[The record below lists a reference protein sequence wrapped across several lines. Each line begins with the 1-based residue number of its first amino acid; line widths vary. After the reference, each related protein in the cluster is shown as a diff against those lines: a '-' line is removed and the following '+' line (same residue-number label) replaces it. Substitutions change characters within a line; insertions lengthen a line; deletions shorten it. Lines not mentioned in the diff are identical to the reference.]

1 MTTGRLTSD
10 YWETLTSNYGKSVI
24 SDYWETL
31 TSNYGEIVTS
41 DCWKTLTGDYWETMT
56 SDYGETVTSDY
67 RGIWPVTM
75 ERVKILGCPKSCLF
89 SGIFHNRRF
98 SFEGNTKR

>member
-10 YWETLTSNYGKSVI
+10 YWETLTSNYG
-24 SDYWETL
+24 
-31 TSNYGEIVTS
+31 EIV
-41 DCWKTLTGDYWETMT
+41 TGDYWETMT

-75 ERVKILGCPKSCLF
+75 ERVKILGCPTSCLF
-89 SGIFHNRRF
+89 SGIFHNRGF
-98 SFEGNTKR
+98 SFEGNIKR